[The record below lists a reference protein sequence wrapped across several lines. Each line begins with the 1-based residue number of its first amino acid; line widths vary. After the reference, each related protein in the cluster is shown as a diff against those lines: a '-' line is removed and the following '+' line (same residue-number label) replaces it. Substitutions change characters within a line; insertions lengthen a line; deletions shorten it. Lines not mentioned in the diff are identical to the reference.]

1 MENRF
6 FPHYP
11 NILVTSRFGMRTLR
25 GQTKMHNGIDLVAT
39 SDGKTG
45 QTDQICAHSGGTVE
59 SVGSNSSAGNYI
71 RIRTDSRTVMVY
83 YHLKNKSSLKKGEL
97 VAQGQII
104 GYMGKTGN
112 ATGPHLHWGIQLD
125 GNWVDPEEYLD
136 KDWRAYKQ
144 VSVKVNVLQKGA
156 KGESVRVMQQLLI
169 LRGFDCGEKG
179 VDGSFGKAT
188 LAALTAFQSAAK
200 LEADGSCGQKTWQAL
215 LGQ

>member
-1 MENRF
+1 MGNRF

-25 GQTKMHNGIDLVAT
+25 GETKMHNGIDLVAT

-45 QTDQICAHSGGTVE
+45 QTDQVCAHTGGTVE

-83 YHLKNKSSLKKGEL
+83 YHLKNKSSLKKGAL
-97 VAQGQII
+97 VATGQVI

-125 GNWVDPEEYLD
+125 GKWVDPEAYLD
-136 KDWRAYKQ
+136 ADWVSYKQ
-144 VSVKVNVLQKGA
+144 VSVKVKVLQKGA
-156 KGESVRVMQQLLI
+156 KGDAVRVMQQLLI

-179 VDGSFGKAT
+179 IDGSFGKAT
-188 LAALTAFQSAAK
+188 LAAVTAFQSAAG

>member
-11 NILVTSRFGMRTLR
+11 QVLVTSRFGMRTLR
-25 GQTKMHNGIDLVAT
+25 GETKMHNGIDLVAT
-39 SDGKTG
+39 ADGKTG
-45 QTDQICAHSGGTVE
+45 QTDQICAHTGGTVE
-59 SVGSNSSAGNYI
+59 SVGSNSSAGNYV

-97 VAQGQII
+97 VAQGQVI

-125 GNWVDPEEYLD
+125 GNWVDPEAYLD

-188 LAALTAFQSAAK
+188 LAALTAFQSAAG
-200 LEADGSCGQKTWQAL
+200 LEVDGSCGQKTWQAL
-215 LGQ
+215 LG